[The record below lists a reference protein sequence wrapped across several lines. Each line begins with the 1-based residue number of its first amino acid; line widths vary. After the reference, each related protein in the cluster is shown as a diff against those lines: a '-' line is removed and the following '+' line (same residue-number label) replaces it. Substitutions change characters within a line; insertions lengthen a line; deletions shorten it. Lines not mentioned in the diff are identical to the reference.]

1 MGEFDF
7 FIFLKNTDHILLLQW
22 VGVFF
27 GALQVWY
34 AKENKPINYLFGI
47 VSILIN
53 IYVLYFSKLYAEIF
67 LSLYYLTM
75 SIYGWWYWM
84 HGRHRKKQTETPISY
99 STRKEWMIAVSIV
112 AGSFFAFYFGLIYL
126 TDSTVP
132 LWDSLVTA
140 FAWAGMW
147 LLAKRKMENW
157 LFLNMSNIIAIPLLY
172 YKNLPVFSGF
182 TIFLFGMGVWGYINW
197 FRLIRSNK
205 NDTD

>member
-75 SIYGWWYWM
+75 SIRSEE
-84 HGRHRKKQTETPISY
+84 HTSDLQT
-99 STRKEWMIAVSIV
+99 R
-112 AGSFFAFYFGLIYL
+112 FGL
-126 TDSTVP
+126 VCR
-132 LWDSLVTA
+132 
-140 FAWAGMW
+140 
-147 LLAKRKMENW
+147 LL
-157 LFLNMSNIIAIPLLY
+157 L
-172 YKNLPVFSGF
+172 
-182 TIFLFGMGVWGYINW
+182 
-197 FRLIRSNK
+197 
-205 NDTD
+205 